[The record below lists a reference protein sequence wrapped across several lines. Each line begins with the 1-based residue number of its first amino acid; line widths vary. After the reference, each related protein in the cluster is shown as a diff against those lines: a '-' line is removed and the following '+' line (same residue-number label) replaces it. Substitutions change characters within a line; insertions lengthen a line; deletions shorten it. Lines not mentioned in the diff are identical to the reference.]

1 MVTIE
6 TTINSD
12 FLERFVAG
20 GRSARIS
27 LKGNPTV
34 QLYPDKNPRITVVNP
49 GSDLRNVD
57 ELIAKIET
65 LLKTHFTTTIK

>member
-34 QLYPDKNPRITVVNP
+34 QVNP

-65 LLKTHFTTTIK
+65 LLKTHFTTTIN